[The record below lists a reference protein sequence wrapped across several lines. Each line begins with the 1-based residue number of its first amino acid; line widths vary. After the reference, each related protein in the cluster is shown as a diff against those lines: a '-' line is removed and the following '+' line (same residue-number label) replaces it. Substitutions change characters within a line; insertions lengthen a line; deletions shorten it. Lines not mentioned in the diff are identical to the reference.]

1 MHRAHSFRHKTGFVA
16 AILTAGVSLRYCAG
30 WSKLTRAQTM
40 IRNAVKN
47 SSRVAITIASALT
60 LLAACSDVSNVGIT
74 NSLALRPCRV
84 AGVDTEVKCARFE
97 VIENRETK
105 QGRKI
110 ALNLVVLPA
119 SARVKEPDPIFL
131 FAGGPGQAAADLAPQ
146 ALAIFGGL
154 NAKRDIVLMD
164 QRGTGKSNFLNCK
177 IPNDDP
183 PGMTD
188 PVKRDA
194 FAARLLAE
202 CRDLLAQK
210 ADLTQY
216 TTTIAMADY
225 DEVRAA
231 LGYRQINLLGGSY
244 GTRAALEY
252 LRRYPGQVRTVTIDG
267 VAPPSMALPAT
278 FSRDAGATYEKM
290 LTACATDVRCD
301 KTFPGLKARVDR
313 LLATVAKQPR
323 KTSVTDPITGI
334 AKDIEVT
341 RERLLIAVFSTLYL
355 PEMTAMLPANLTAAE
370 AGNFAPLLAQG
381 AIFGGF
387 AEDKIAFGMRLSVA
401 CAEDIPR
408 ITPAIREGD
417 AARAPF
423 GRFFVDEFGKACA
436 GWPRGEMPAD
446 FDQPVT
452 SDKPVLIL
460 SGGLDPV
467 TPPVHG
473 EEVRRSLSNALHLIA
488 PNVGHGV
495 SVRGCAPKLV
505 KKFIET
511 ASVAGLDG
519 ECLKRLPRPMFYE
532 PLQDVKKDAP
542 KPALKPLDIASTA
555 GASK

>member
-1 MHRAHSFRHKTGFVA
+1 MTNS
-16 AILTAGVSLRYCAG
+16 
-30 WSKLTRAQTM
+30 SKL
-40 IRNAVKN
+40 AV
-47 SSRVAITIASALT
+47 AGT
-60 LLAACSDVSNVGIT
+60 LLMLAACSEGAGVAATTPLV
-74 NSLALRPCRV
+74 LKPCRV
-84 AGVDTEVKCARFE
+84 AGIDTEVKCARFE
-97 VIENRETK
+97 VVENRETR

-119 SARVKEPDPIFL
+119 SARANVKEPDPIFL

-146 ALAIFGGL
+146 ALAILGGL

-177 IPNDDP
+177 LPDGDQ
-183 PGMTD
+183 PGMND

-194 FAARLLAE
+194 LSARAIAE
-202 CRDLLAQK
+202 CRESLAQK

-231 LGYRQINLLGGSY
+231 LGYQQINLWGGSY

-252 LRRYPGQVRTVTIDG
+252 LRRYPAQVRSVTIDG

-278 FSRDAGATYEKM
+278 FSRDAGASYEKM
-290 LTACATDVRCD
+290 LAACATDARCE
-301 KTFPGLKARVDR
+301 KTFPGLKTRVDR
-313 LLATVAKQPR
+313 LLDSLTRQPR
-323 KTSVTDPITGI
+323 KTSVVDPITGI

-341 RERLLIAVFSTLYL
+341 RERLLVSVFSTLYL
-355 PEMTAMLPANLTAAE
+355 PEMTAMLPANLAAAE

-381 AIFGGF
+381 AMFGDF

-408 ITPAIREGD
+408 IAKAAVEAD
-417 AARAPF
+417 AQRAPF
-423 GRFFVDEFGKACA
+423 GRFFVDEFAKACDA
-436 GWPRGEMPAD
+436 WPRGKMAAD

-473 EEVRRSLSNALHLIA
+473 DEVKRSLSNALHLVA

-505 KKFIET
+505 KKFIES
-511 ASVAGLDG
+511 ASIAGLDG

-532 PLQDVKKDAP
+532 PLQQRKKDVS
-542 KPALKPLDIASTA
+542 KPALAPMAFVGTADASTA
-555 GASK
+555 GATK